1 MTISIWRYSHLA
13 LAVSS
18 FVFIFLASVTGIVL
32 AFQPISEQ
40 FQPFKSDGF
49 DTASLA
55 ETLSVFKKTYPEV
68 TALEI
73 DANDF
78 VSASVITESNKNL
91 NGYFNPITAEYL
103 GEKIEP
109 SKLFQFTTTL
119 HRSLFLK
126 GVGRFFVGLCSFLL
140 FLIAV
145 SGAILIIKRQR
156 SFKKFF
162 AKIVNDNF
170 AQYWHVVLGRLS
182 LIPIIIITVTGV
194 YLSLLK
200 FNLLPES
207 KVSHT
212 IDYEAISE
220 TPIQEIEA
228 FTVFKNIPLADVRSV
243 EFPFSND
250 IEDFYTIYLKDREI
264 VVNQFT
270 GEVLSEIKYPLVTIV
285 SALSLNLHTG
295 KGSILWSLILVFAS
309 INILFFIYSG
319 FAMTLKRQK
328 AKLKNK
334 FKKHQCEYVILVGS
348 ENGTTI
354 PFANAFYKQ
363 LVKAGKKVYIT
374 ELNKYETFKKVKH
387 IIVFT
392 ATYGEGEPPTNAN
405 IFLEQLK
412 NTKQLHPISFSV
424 VGFGSYAYPDFCQF
438 ALNVDRGFKAKQ
450 AHQFLPPFKIND
462 RSLEAFN
469 QWIYS
474 FNKASGLALQIPQK
488 KLVSSPKQTKDLQ
501 VVSKTEVVSSPD
513 DTFII
518 TLKPIK
524 KQRFNSGDLLAVYP
538 ENDYRERLYSIGKV
552 NGNIQLSVKH
562 YSNGF
567 GSNYINSLQQDS
579 VFKARI
585 IKNSAFH
592 FPSKV
597 TRVLLIAN
605 GTGVA
610 PFVGMLHENTSTIE
624 THLYYGLREQESL
637 KVYKN
642 DLDIV
647 LENKQLVKLNLAFSR
662 VENKQYVQDLILKEA
677 PFVAETLK
685 KNGVIMLCGSL
696 AMQKGVLQVLNTICE
711 TYNQKPLRYYQE
723 NKQLKMDCY

>member
-18 FVFIFLASVTGIVL
+18 FVFVFLASVTGIVL

-40 FQPFKSDGF
+40 LQPFKSEGF

-73 DANDF
+73 DKNDF
-78 VSASVITESNKNL
+78 VSASVITEDNKNL

-103 GEKIEP
+103 GEKVEP
-109 SKLFQFTTTL
+109 SKLFQFATTL

-162 AKIVNDNF
+162 SKIVNDNF

-182 LIPIIIITVTGV
+182 LIPIIVITITGV

-207 KVSHT
+207 KVSH
-212 IDYEAISE
+212 IVDYESISE

-228 FTVFKNIPLADVRSV
+228 FTVFKNIPLADVKSV
-243 EFPFSND
+243 EFPFSSD
-250 IEDFYTIYLKDREI
+250 IEDFYTIYLEDKEI

-270 GEVLSEIKYPLVTIV
+270 GEVLSEVKYPLVTIV

-295 KGSILWSLILVFAS
+295 KGSVVWSVILAFSS
-309 INILFFIYSG
+309 INILFFNYSG
-319 FAMTLKRQK
+319 FAMTFKRQK
-328 AKLKNK
+328 SKLKNK
-334 FKKHQCEYVILVGS
+334 FKKHKCEYVILVGS
-348 ENGTTI
+348 ENGSTI

-412 NTKQLHPISFSV
+412 RTEQLQSFSFSV

-438 ALNVDRGFKAKQ
+438 ALDVDRGFKAKQ

-469 QWIYS
+469 QWINS
-474 FNKASGLALQIPQK
+474 FSRASSLALKIPDK
-488 KLVSSPKQTKDLQ
+488 KLVSPPKQTKSFR
-501 VVSKTEVVSSPD
+501 VVSKTKVVANPD
-513 DTFII
+513 NTFII
-518 TLKPIK
+518 SLKPIR
-524 KQRFNSGDLLAVYP
+524 KQYFNSGDLLAVYP

-552 NGNIQLSVKH
+552 NGNVQLSVKH

-567 GSNYINSLQQDS
+567 GSNYINSLQLNG
-579 VFKARI
+579 VLKARI
-585 IKNSAFH
+585 IRNSAFH
-592 FPSKV
+592 FPSKAS
-597 TRVLLIAN
+597 RVILIAN
-605 GTGVA
+605 GTGIA
-610 PFVGMLHENTSTIE
+610 PFVGMLFENTAKIE
-624 THLYYGLREQESL
+624 THLYYGIREKSSL
-637 KVYKN
+637 SIYKK
-642 DLDIV
+642 DLDEV
-647 LENKQLVKLNLAFSR
+647 LQNKQLTQLHLAYSKI
-662 VENKQYVQDLILKEA
+662 ENKRYVQDLLHENA
-677 PFVAETLK
+677 LFVAETLRD
-685 KNGVIMLCGSL
+685 NGVIMLCGSL
-696 AMQKGVLQVLNTICE
+696 AMQKGVLQVLNVICE
-711 TYNQKPLRYYQE
+711 KYNQKPLRYYQSK
-723 NKQLKMDCY
+723 KQLKMDCY

>member
-18 FVFIFLASVTGIVL
+18 FVFVFLASVTGIVL

-40 FQPFKSDGF
+40 LQPFKSDGF

-73 DANDF
+73 DKNDF
-78 VSASVITESNKNL
+78 VSASVITEDNKNL

-103 GEKIEP
+103 GEKVEP
-109 SKLFQFTTTL
+109 SKLFQFATTL

-162 AKIVNDNF
+162 SKIVNDNF

-182 LIPIIIITVTGV
+182 LIPIIVITITGV

-207 KVSHT
+207 KASHT
-212 IDYEAISE
+212 VDFEAISE

-228 FTVFKNIPLADVRSV
+228 FTVFKNIPLADVKSV
-243 EFPFSND
+243 EFPFSSD
-250 IEDFYTIYLKDREI
+250 VEDYYTIYLKDKEI

-270 GEVLSEIKYPLVTIV
+270 GEVLSEIKYPLVTLI

-295 KGSILWSLILVFAS
+295 KGSIIWSLILAFACL
-309 INILFFIYSG
+309 NILFFIYSG

-328 AKLKNK
+328 AKLRNK
-334 FKKHQCEYVILVGS
+334 FKKHKCEYIILVGS
-348 ENGTTI
+348 ENGSTI

-363 LVKAGKKVYIT
+363 LIKAGKKVYIT

-405 IFLEQLK
+405 TFLEQLK
-412 NTKQLHPISFSV
+412 STEQLYPISFSV

-438 ALNVDRGFKAKQ
+438 ALDVDRGFKAKK

-474 FNKASGLALQIPQK
+474 FNKASGLVLEIPQK
-488 KLVSSPKQTKDLQ
+488 KLVSPPKQTKALQ
-501 VVSKTEVVSSPD
+501 VISKTDVVSNPD

-518 TLKPIK
+518 TLKPSR

-552 NGNIQLSVKH
+552 NGNVQLSVKH
-562 YSNGF
+562 YRNGF
-567 GSNYINSLQQDS
+567 GSNYINSLQENA

-585 IKNSAFH
+585 IRNSAFH
-592 FPSKV
+592 FPSKT
-597 TRVLLIAN
+597 TRVLLVAN
-605 GTGVA
+605 GTGIA
-610 PFVGMLHENTSTIE
+610 PFIGMTHENTSKIE
-624 THLYYGLREQESL
+624 THLYYGLREKQSL
-637 KVYKN
+637 NVYKK
-642 DLDIV
+642 DLDSA
-647 LENKQLVKLNLAFSR
+647 LQKKQLTQLHLAFSR
-662 VENKQYVQDLILKEA
+662 VENKQYVQDLLLEDA

-685 KNGVIMLCGSL
+685 NNGVVMLCGSL
-696 AMQKGVLQVLNTICE
+696 AMQKGVLQVLNVICE
-711 TYNQKPLRYYQE
+711 KYNQKPLRYYQSK
-723 NKQLKMDCY
+723 KQLKMDCY